1 MTVRLRHITAGLGA
15 AVMVSVVSAS
25 PAQAVYHGHDAPI
38 ASYPFMATLFLA
50 GTPAQP
56 RCSGTLI
63 QPDIVLTAAHCVVG
77 VPQGGVVATVGVDI
91 PDWPTAPRISTSGHR
106 IPDTYDP
113 NADNRDDIAVVRLA
127 VQQTVPP
134 VRLAVREPRV
144 HSVVEVAGFGCTNLP
159 PVCETRATTL
169 QAVDQTVLADK
180 ACSADGVF
188 VAPPYYPPS
197 SLCTKGIRDNGTINR
212 GDSGGP
218 LLIRDPCGYVQV
230 GVTSLGS
237 DSTTKLYAG
246 FTSTPVETTWLAD
259 AIDALHAA

>member
-1 MTVRLRHITAGLGA
+1 MTIRLRGIVAVLGA
-15 AVMVSVVSAS
+15 AVLATIVMAS

-38 ASYPFMATLFLA
+38 ADYPFMANLFLA
-50 GTPAQP
+50 DTPDRP

-63 QPDIVLTAAHCVVG
+63 ESDIVLTAAHCVVG
-77 VPQGGVVATVGVDI
+77 VPQGGVVVTVGVDI
-91 PDWPTAPRISTSGHR
+91 PDWPTAPRISTLGHR

-113 NADNRDDIAVVRLA
+113 FGDNRDDIAVIRLA
-127 VQQTVPP
+127 VPQTVPP

-144 HSVVEVAGFGCTNLP
+144 RSVVEVAGFGCVNLP
-159 PVCETRATTL
+159 PVCEERATTL
-169 QAVDQTVLADK
+169 QAVDQVVLRDD

-188 VAPPYYPPS
+188 VAPPYFPPS
-197 SLCTKGIRDNGTINR
+197 SLCTKGVRDNGTINR

-218 LLIRDPCGYVQV
+218 LLTRDRCGFVQV

-246 FTSTPVETTWLAD
+246 FTSIPVEATWLAD
-259 AIDALHAA
+259 AIDALHAD